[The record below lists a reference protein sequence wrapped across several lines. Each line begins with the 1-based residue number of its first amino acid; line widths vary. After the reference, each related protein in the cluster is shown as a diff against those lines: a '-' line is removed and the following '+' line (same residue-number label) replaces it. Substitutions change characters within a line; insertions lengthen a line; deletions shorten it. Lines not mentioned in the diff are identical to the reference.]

1 MKIIVDAMG
10 GDNAPIEIVRGAIA
24 ACEEYKTEIILT
36 GKGEE
41 ILRSLEKMGRKE
53 LPHGIEIANANE
65 VITMDEDPV
74 AAVRERKNS
83 SMVVGLTMLRDG
95 LGDAMVSAGST
106 GALLSGSTLL
116 VKRIRGIRRAA
127 LAPVLPLNEKGVV
140 LIDCGANAECTPEYL
155 LQFAYM
161 GTFYAERVLKIEKPR
176 VGLLNIGTERIKGT
190 ALQIEAYGLLEET
203 SKDGSINFIGNVES
217 KSITNNECDVIVCDG
232 YTGNILLKS
241 IEGTSSFIMHEIKNV
256 FMKNSTTK
264 LAAAL
269 LKKHFVELKERMNA
283 DKIGG
288 TALLGIAKPVVKAH
302 GSSNAYA
309 LKSAIYQ
316 AISTVNAGITED
328 IQNNI
333 ERMKIAETAEI
344 TNEKSF

>member
-10 GDNAPIEIVRGAIA
+10 GDNAPGEIIKGAIE
-24 ACEEYKTEIILT
+24 ACEEYKVEIILT
-36 GKGEE
+36 GRGEE

-53 LPHGIEIANANE
+53 LPKGIEIMNANE
-65 VITMDEDPV
+65 VITMEEDPV
-74 AAVRERKNS
+74 TAVREKKNS
-83 SMVVGLTMLRDG
+83 SMIIGLAMLRDG

-106 GALLSGSTLL
+106 GALLSGSTLY

-190 ALQIEAYGLLEET
+190 DLQIGAYGLLEEA
-203 SKDGSINFIGNVES
+203 SRDGSINFVGNVES
-217 KSITNNECDVIVCDG
+217 KGVMQNMCDVVVSDG

-241 IEGTSSFIMHEIKNV
+241 IEGTAAFLMHEVKNV
-256 FMKNSTTK
+256 FMKNTTTK
-264 LAAAL
+264 LAAIL
-269 LKKHFVELKERMNA
+269 IKKHFMELKERMNA

-302 GSSNAYA
+302 GSSNADA
-309 LKSAIYQ
+309 LKSAIFQ
-316 AISTVNAGITED
+316 AISTVNARIAED
-328 IQNNI
+328 IHNNI
-333 ERMKIAETAEI
+333 EHMKIPEAT
-344 TNEKSF
+344 EKN

>member
-1 MKIIVDAMG
+1 MG
-10 GDNAPIEIVRGAIA
+10 GDNAPDEIVKGAVLA
-24 ACEEYKTEIILT
+24 VEDYKIEIILT
-36 GKGEE
+36 GRGED

-53 LPHGIEIANANE
+53 LPKGIEIMNANE
-65 VITMDEDPV
+65 VISMDEDPV
-74 AAVRERKNS
+74 TAIREKKDS
-83 SMVVGLTMLRDG
+83 SMSVGLAMLRDG
-95 LGDAMVSAGST
+95 LGDAFVSAGST

-127 LAPVLPLNEKGVV
+127 LAPVLPLTEKGVV

-161 GTFYAERVLKIEKPR
+161 GTFYAERVLKIDKPR

-190 ALQIEAYGLLEET
+190 DLQIDAYNLLEEA
-203 SKDGSINFIGNVES
+203 SKDGSINFVGNVES
-217 KSITNNECDVIVCDG
+217 KGVMQNMCDIVVSDG

-241 IEGTSSFIMHEIKNV
+241 IEGTAAFVMHEVKNV
-256 FMKNSTTK
+256 FMKNAATK
-264 LAAAL
+264 MAAIL
-269 LKKHFVELKERMNA
+269 IKKHLMELKERMDA

-302 GSSNAYA
+302 GSSNASA
-309 LKSAIYQ
+309 LKSAVFQ
-316 AISTVNAGITED
+316 AIHTVNAGIHED

-333 ERMKIAETAEI
+333 EHMKIADAS
-344 TNEKSF
+344 EKN